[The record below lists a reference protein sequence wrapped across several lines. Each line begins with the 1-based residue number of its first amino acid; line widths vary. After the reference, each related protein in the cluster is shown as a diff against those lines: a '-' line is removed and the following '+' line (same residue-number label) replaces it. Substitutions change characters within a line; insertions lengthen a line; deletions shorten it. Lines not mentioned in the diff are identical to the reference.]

1 MSCTQIAFDEGGLVP
16 DDACR
21 TRDAPMTK
29 HASVIA
35 SKGCRAYGQLRQ
47 VYTIFFQHV
56 ISQKTLKQIASFS
69 FTHRT

>member
-1 MSCTQIAFDEGGLVP
+1 MSCTQTAFDEGGLVP

-35 SKGCRAYGQLRQ
+35 SKGCRAYVQLRQ
-47 VYTIFFQHV
+47 VYTTFFQHI

-69 FTHRT
+69 FTYRT

>member
-1 MSCTQIAFDEGGLVP
+1 MSCTKIAFDEGGLVP

-35 SKGCRAYGQLRQ
+35 SKGCRAYVQLRQ
-47 VYTIFFQHV
+47 VYTTFFQHI
-56 ISQKTLKQIASFS
+56 ISRRSLKQTVAFPSAYG
-69 FTHRT
+69 T

>member
-1 MSCTQIAFDEGGLVP
+1 MSCTPIAFDEGGLVP

-21 TRDAPMTK
+21 TRAAPMTK

-47 VYTIFFQHV
+47 VHTTFVQHF
-56 ISQKTLKQIASFS
+56 ISQKNSEQIASFS